1 MNNITRNINNI
12 ESNVESIVANKIDTE
27 RYKRGYRRL
36 YQATLL
42 TRSRIQAKL
51 ASL

>member
-1 MNNITRNINNI
+1 MNNIIENINNI
-12 ESNVESIVANKIDTE
+12 EQVISVVANKINTE

-42 TRSRIQAKL
+42 TRSGSK
-51 ASL
+51 